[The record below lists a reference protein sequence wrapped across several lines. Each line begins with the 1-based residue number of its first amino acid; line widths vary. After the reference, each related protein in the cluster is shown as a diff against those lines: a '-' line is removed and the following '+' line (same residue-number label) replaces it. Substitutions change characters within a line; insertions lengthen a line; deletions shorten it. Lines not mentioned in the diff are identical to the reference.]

1 VFLLTGE
8 TEDMTE
14 LQNTRGTN
22 LHLAQVGFAKGI
34 NEFILLNPSL
44 RGVVQERLMATT
56 MEAILGAVY
65 LDARKDIQAVL
76 QVAVHLG
83 LIDDA

>member
-1 VFLLTGE
+1 
-8 TEDMTE
+8 MTK

-34 NEFILLNPSL
+34 DKVILLNPSL
-44 RGVVQERLMATT
+44 QGVVQQRLMATT

-65 LDARKDIQAVL
+65 LDSHRDIQAVL
-76 QVAVHLG
+76 RVSVHLG